1 MWKISWVPFRILQS
15 HKALLSNWSTEIP
28 SQIRSQNSMTSL
40 TFLWMLEQFVTIV
53 FATPVIRLGK
63 LWGLLNTWSSRTN
76 VKMVK
81 YLFTTFMAFVPM
93 KHVFFILISFS
104 PLHFPAPSL
113 SNVSTSTNAFTAAF
127 TTLIHSYSPLYLGQ
141 RAGNWYVAGTYS
153 VFKSFKGS
161 TWTLNLVFHNV
172 ELSNHPK
179 LRFSYIRENINY
191 IKEWLRGFETDLRS
205 INQFLLIPSPQ
216 PLSHPLTISECTAG
230 SQGHF
235 GA

>member
-1 MWKISWVPFRILQS
+1 METPVFFCLFWFILFAKYSCASCTLYVSCLWDLPFFFALSLHFMWKISWVPFRILQS

-141 RAGNWYVAGTYS
+141 RAGN
-153 VFKSFKGS
+153 
-161 TWTLNLVFHNV
+161 
-172 ELSNHPK
+172 
-179 LRFSYIRENINY
+179 
-191 IKEWLRGFETDLRS
+191 
-205 INQFLLIPSPQ
+205 LLIFVSLILGPVP
-216 PLSHPLTISECTAG
+216 G
-230 SQGHF
+230 M
-235 GA
+235 